1 MKKKHPQIYSRRRFV
16 GSTATAMAG
25 IAMIP
30 SLSSCVK
37 PAASGSDIT
46 LGFIGLGR
54 QAMFLLNAF
63 INIEGVKVVAG
74 CDVYGRKR
82 TRFENRVNEFYTKT
96 EKSVEV
102 LTYEEYGELLARP
115 DIDAVV
121 VAIPDHWHAL
131 VAIEACKAGK
141 DVYLEKPMTF
151 TIKEGQELVKTVRST
166 NRIVG
171 IGSQQRSDP
180 NFQHAVKLVQD
191 GSLGKI
197 ELVNAYVGA
206 PPIPYN
212 LPAEAVPEDLNWDLW
227 LGPLPGDIHYNKELN
242 PPISL
247 NPPKDEEFWG
257 GWRWYKEMGGG
268 FTTDWGAHMF
278 DIAQWGLGMDRSGPV
293 EIAPIGDGSEYMTF
307 TYKNGVI
314 LTSEP
319 FNEEMTKGVKFMGD
333 KGWIAVSRGYYQAS
347 DDSLMPPV
355 SEDGDSDVPYESK
368 GSHHQNFIDA
378 VRNRVDPIVPVEIG
392 HSSCTVCTLGNIAC
406 ELGHAIQWDP
416 VTQTFVNDADGAA
429 EALLQYEYRKPY
441 SL

>member
-1 MKKKHPQIYSRRRFV
+1 MKKKHPQIYSRRRFI
-16 GSTATAMAG
+16 GTTAAGMAG
-25 IAMIP
+25 ITMIP

-37 PAASGSDIT
+37 PAAAGSDIT

-63 INIEGVKVVAG
+63 MNIEGVKVVAG

-82 TRFENRVNEFYTKT
+82 TRFETRVNEFYTKA

-102 LTYEEYGELLARP
+102 ETYEEYSELLARP

-131 VAIEACKAGK
+131 VAIAACKAGK

-180 NFQHAVKLVQD
+180 NFQHAVKLVQE

-212 LPAEAVPEDLNWDLW
+212 LPAEELPEDLNWDLW

-242 PPISL
+242 PPITL

-307 TYKNGVI
+307 KYQNGVV
-314 LTSEP
+314 LSSEP
-319 FNEEMTKGVKFMGD
+319 FNEEMTKGVKFLGD
-333 KGWIAVSRGYYQAS
+333 RGWIEVSRDYYKAS
-347 DDSLMPPV
+347 DDSLMPPA
-355 SEDGDSDVPYESK
+355 SEDGDSNVPYESK

-406 ELGHAIQWDP
+406 ELGHPIQWDP
-416 VTQTFVNDADGAA
+416 ASQTFVNDADGAA
-429 EALLQYEYRKPY
+429 EALLHYDYRKPY

>member
-1 MKKKHPQIYSRRRFV
+1 MKKSSPLYYSRRKFI
-16 GSTATAMAG
+16 GTTATGMAG
-25 IAMIP
+25 LAVIP
-30 SLSSCVK
+30 SLSSFVK
-37 PAASGSDIT
+37 PAAAGSDIT
-46 LGFIGLGR
+46 LGFIGLGI

-63 INIEGVKVVAG
+63 INVEGVKVLAG

-82 TRFENRVNEFYTKT
+82 TRFENRVNEFYTEA
-96 EKSVEV
+96 EKNVEV
-102 LTYEEYGELLARP
+102 KTYEQYDELLARQ
-115 DIDAVV
+115 DIDVVV

-131 VAIEACKAGK
+131 VAIAACKAGK

-180 NFQHAVKLVQD
+180 NFQHAVNLVQG
-191 GSLGKI
+191 GSIGTL
-197 ELVNAYVGA
+197 ETVNAYVGA

-212 LPAEAVPEDLNWDLW
+212 LPEEVVPEDLNWDLW

-278 DIAQWGLGMDRSGPV
+278 DIAQWGIGMDGSGPV
-293 EIAPIGDGSEYMTF
+293 EAAPIDDGSEFMSF
-307 TYKNGVI
+307 TYENGVQ
-314 LTSEP
+314 LSSEP
-319 FNEEMTKGVKFMGD
+319 FNKRKTRGVKFHGD
-333 KGWIAVSRGYYQAS
+333 KGWIEVSRGHYKAS
-347 DDSLMPPV
+347 DRSLMP
-355 SEDGDSDVPYESK
+355 SKEDNGDSNVPYESR

-378 VRNRVDPIVPVEIG
+378 VRKRVDPIVPVEIG

-406 ELGHAIQWDP
+406 ELGHPIQWDP
-416 VTQTFVNDADGAA
+416 AKQTFVNDPDGAA
-429 EALLQYEYRKPY
+429 AALLHYTYRNPY

>member
-1 MKKKHPQIYSRRRFV
+1 MKKIHPLTYSRRRFI
-16 GSTATAMAG
+16 GTTATGLAG
-25 IAMIP
+25 LAVLP
-30 SLSSCVK
+30 GLSSCAQPT
-37 PAASGSDIT
+37 PAGKEIT

-74 CDVYGRKR
+74 SDVYGRKR
-82 TRFENRVNEFYTKT
+82 TRFENRVNEHYSAA
-96 EKSVEV
+96 EQNVEV
-102 LTYEEYGELLARP
+102 KTYEKYNELLARQ

-121 VAIPDHWHAL
+121 VAVPDHWHAL
-131 VAIEACKAGK
+131 VAIAACKAGK

-180 NFQHAVKLVQD
+180 NFQHAVKLVQA
-191 GSLGKI
+191 GSLGQI
-197 ELVNAYVGA
+197 EQVNAYVGA
-206 PPIPYN
+206 PPTPYN
-212 LPAEAVPEDLNWDLW
+212 LPAEELPEDLNWDLW

-247 NPPKDEEFWG
+247 DPPKDEQFWG

-278 DIAQWGLGMDRSGPV
+278 DIAQWGLGMDGSGPV
-293 EIAPIGDGSEYMTF
+293 EAAPIGDGTEFMTF
-307 TYKNGVI
+307 KYKNGVI

-319 FNEEMTKGVKFMGD
+319 FDEGMTKGVKFQGD
-333 KGWIAVSRGYYQAS
+333 QGWIEVSRGHYLAS
-347 DDSLMPPV
+347 DDSLMPL
-355 SEDGDSDVPYESK
+355 ETEEGDSDVPYESK

-406 ELGHAIQWDP
+406 ELGYPILWDP
-416 VTQTFVNDADGAA
+416 ATQSFVNDPEGVAA
-429 EALLQYEYRKPY
+429 AMLHYKYREPY
-441 SL
+441 KL